1 MKEKGVYVL
10 SGIILAFICIV
21 LIFAGNPGNMAFCIA
36 CFIRDSAGAMKM
48 HQAAVVQYFR
58 PEIVGLLLG
67 SFIIAVIKKEY
78 RSTAGSA
85 PMVRFFLG
93 FTMMVGALVFL
104 GCPLRMLIRMGA
116 GDLNA
121 YVGFVGFI
129 LGVLTGVYALRK
141 GFSLGR
147 AYETSKISGAVLP
160 LMWTAVFIIFLAVPS
175 LFAFSEKG
183 PGSMHAPI
191 FIALLCGVV
200 FGIIAQRIRMCTI
213 GMIRDAALTGT
224 YFLGIIAAVFVATLI
239 VFNLINGSF
248 KLSFAGQPIAH
259 SMHLWNI
266 LGLYTVGLAGVLA
279 GGCPLR
285 QIILAGQG
293 SSDAA
298 VTFIGMLVGAAA
310 CHNFSLASAAASA
323 ESAGGPSINGK
334 IALIICL
341 LITLFIAFTVKGRKT
356 VIKSL

>member
-1 MKEKGVYVL
+1 MKSKGVYIL
-10 SGIILAFICIV
+10 SGVLLALICIV

-36 CFIRDSAGAMKM
+36 CFVRDSAGALKM
-48 HQAAVVQYFR
+48 HSASVVQYFR

-67 SFIIAVIKKEY
+67 AFIVAIVKKEY

-85 PMVRFFLG
+85 PMIRFFLG

-121 YVGFVGFI
+121 YVGFVGFV

-147 AYETSKISGAVLP
+147 SYETSKASGAVLP
-160 LMWTAVFIIFLAVPS
+160 IMWTALFIVFLAVPS
-175 LFAFSEKG
+175 LFVFSEKG
-183 PGSMHAPI
+183 PGSMHAPV
-191 FIALLCGVV
+191 FIALLTGLI
-200 FGIIAQRIRMCTI
+200 FGIIAQRIRLCTI
-213 GMIRDAALTGT
+213 GMIRDAALTKT
-224 YFLGIIAAVFVATLI
+224 YDLGIIAAVFVGTLI
-239 VFNLINGSF
+239 IFNLINGSF
-248 KLSFAGQPIAH
+248 KLSFSGQPIAH

-298 VTFIGMLVGAAA
+298 VTFTGMLVGAAF
-310 CHNFSLASAAASA
+310 CHNFSLASAAANA
-323 ESAGGPSINGK
+323 ESAGGPSLNGK
-334 IALIICL
+334 IGLLFCLIV
-341 LITLFIAFTVKGRKT
+341 TLFIAFSVKGRKT
-356 VIKSL
+356 YKK